1 MDAERV
7 YGRRAEERVCGRKAE
22 KESGH
27 TVDVKAGEAAED
39 REQAPS
45 RKGVGDAHGKAS
57 GRAVADAEAANWGAV
72 GTQPREAEAPEEDL
86 EVDST
91 WRCDLKSLSKRG
103 GKYCENIQEGER
115 AAWRGFLFAVALGWL
130 TVGRADPLMKGYKRT

>member
-45 RKGVGDAHGKAS
+45 RKGVGDAHGKAP
-57 GRAVADAEAANWGAV
+57 GKAEVADAEAANWRAV

-91 WRCDLKSLSKRG
+91 WRCDLKGSLK
-103 GKYCENIQEGER
+103 EGR
-115 AAWRGFLFAVALGWL
+115 
-130 TVGRADPLMKGYKRT
+130 

>member
-7 YGRRAEERVCGRKAE
+7 YGRRAE

-57 GRAVADAEAANWGAV
+57 GRAEVDAEAANWGAV

-86 EVDST
+86 EMDST
-91 WRCDLKSLSKRG
+91 WRCDLKSLSNRG
-103 GKYCENIQEGER
+103 GKYSKISK
-115 AAWRGFLFAVALGWL
+115 RGKGQRRGGFFLL
-130 TVGRADPLMKGYKRT
+130 